1 MLSGHCIYKNW
12 HVYTQK
18 IKVLFIVMRA
28 LYCKIFYLLKNT
40 IFIIWHL
47 KINTEFKNNKNH
59 SCRNSLKKFHTTL
72 FIIVWRCSPII
83 RRSLHQWWHPV
94 FVFAYAPNS
103 LCTLLSSQPWSRST
117 KKKWRQL
124 FFKALW
130 LGSSNNTISH
140 LNMGSFLQLQ
150 EVGCYFPN
158 VTGHWSPTYFWQL
171 DTLSSQI
178 PATLCLY
185 G

>member
-59 SCRNSLKKFHTTL
+59 SCRNSLKKFHRTLL

-94 FVFAYAPNS
+94 FIVFAKHPTHYAHY
-103 LCTLLSSQPWSRST
+103 CRLSRDRVQQKKNEDNCFSRLSGWEVAT
-117 KKKWRQL
+117 TR
-124 FFKALW
+124 
-130 LGSSNNTISH
+130 
-140 LNMGSFLQLQ
+140 FL
-150 EVGCYFPN
+150 
-158 VTGHWSPTYFWQL
+158 T
-171 DTLSSQI
+171 
-178 PATLCLY
+178 
-185 G
+185 